1 MRARLLR
8 PALAGLAMTGL
19 WVLAAAGPSGAEDLS
34 VIQGAFL
41 RGEYE
46 AVVRETG
53 RRLSAGESGG
63 AEILYLRGVS
73 ALKLRDWE
81 MARAALNRL
90 VDEQP
95 ASPWAPHA
103 WLALSDTW
111 MWAGQPARALEVL
124 ERVLREGRVGQLT
137 PQALFRLGKVQR
149 ELGLWDAARASFE
162 QVVRAAP
169 DSAEAGQAKG
179 ILAREDFFFCVQV
192 GSFVT
197 RANAERLTREL
208 RRRGYTAEV
217 SEAVMSGKMFHRVRI
232 GRYAKRSEAEEES
245 RRLEADGF
253 PARIFP

>member
-1 MRARLLR
+1 MLR
-8 PALAGLAMTGL
+8 PALAVLAMMSF
-19 WVLAAAGPSGAEDLS
+19 LAAAGGTAAEELS
-34 VIQGAFL
+34 AIQGAFL

-46 AVVRETG
+46 TVVRETG
-53 RRLSAGESGG
+53 RGLERQGQAGED
-63 AEILYLRGVS
+63 ELLYLRGVS

-111 MWAGQPARALEVL
+111 MWAGQPERSLEIL
-124 ERVLREGRVGQLT
+124 ERVLREGRAGQLT
-137 PQALFRLGKVQR
+137 PQALFRQGKVQR

-162 QVVRAAP
+162 QAARAAP

-179 ILAREDFFFCVQV
+179 ILARDDFFFCVQV

-197 RANAERLTREL
+197 RANAARLAQEL
-208 RRRGYTAEV
+208 QRRGHAAEV
-217 SEAVMSGKMFHRVRI
+217 SEAMMSGKLFHRVRV
-232 GRYAKRSEAEEES
+232 GRYAKRGEAEEES
-245 RRLEADGF
+245 RKLEADGF